1 MDLID
6 ELKSHNC
13 IFGKLPT
20 VKELLDCV
28 EKREVG
34 GHDYKFPGGD
44 KDIVKEVQRQ
54 MAIERGDIIEV
65 DLDSEEHKKDEKM
78 TLKYTF
84 TEVIALS
91 QQLEE
96 ACLQFEL
103 VVTRTQT
110 WYNSMSGRC
119 PTKFTLHLIASI

>member
-1 MDLID
+1 IICEFASSEMSLPEAETHLEHHLTNRYTDTNWRPALKAIMDAEGDIDAALNATKLMDLID

-44 KDIVKEVQRQ
+44 KDIVKEV
-54 MAIERGDIIEV
+54 
-65 DLDSEEHKKDEKM
+65 
-78 TLKYTF
+78 
-84 TEVIALS
+84 
-91 QQLEE
+91 
-96 ACLQFEL
+96 
-103 VVTRTQT
+103 
-110 WYNSMSGRC
+110 
-119 PTKFTLHLIASI
+119 